1 MNLISRFPNDFY
13 KVFGSKYME
22 FYMQFLVAVY
32 EESSQS
38 YSLLGLTEG
47 ECQAIMNEQLAR
59 MTLDWSEE
67 RFDEEGE
74 LLTRSNMAMIS
85 LRHFED
91 WGWLRRDYD
100 ETLNSYVVSF
110 PEYSQLYVELFRNL
124 YSDEDSKERESVL
137 AVYSHLYTYSS
148 DREKNNDILKSALHT
163 SRSLLQMLANMQEGM
178 RGYFDELSSQRSFLG
193 IQEVLVKEINNSD
206 SQKYAILTTTD
217 SFYRYKEAV
226 KELIEKNLGE
236 NETRR
241 EGFVEK
247 LRDIQVQLAREEQEK
262 SEERNVQNKLSIQRY
277 RLERAV
283 KLCDEA
289 NEMLYRISRE
299 FDAIERRYNMLIE
312 QKTVF
317 ASRAAAR
324 IRYILME
331 GAVEE
336 DQTIAFVN
344 LLTQSEK
351 RDEILDKL
359 SQKMKLTEPYRVM
372 NEKSL
377 YQRRDR
383 KKEAFVPQAV
393 TEVTEQADSEEM
405 NEYVLKPLYTQKE
418 IREFRKQ
425 NEQDGNFIVTKD
437 TVKSMEDL
445 EKLFLVWQDATEV
458 AEGTE
463 EIEVGEELENENGL
477 RFSKL
482 VIKKSQ

>member
-1 MNLISRFPNDFY
+1 MNLISRIPKDFY

-22 FYMQFLVAVY
+22 FYMQFLVALY

-47 ECQAIMNEQLAR
+47 ECHAIMNEKLAR
-59 MTLDWSEE
+59 MTLDWNQE

-74 LLTRSNMAMIS
+74 LLTRSNMAMVS
-85 LRHFED
+85 LRHFEE

-178 RGYFDELSSQRSFLG
+178 RGYFDELSRQRSFLG

-241 EGFVEK
+241 DNFLEK
-247 LRDIQVQLAREEQEK
+247 LQNLKAQAGQEK
-262 SEERNVQNKLSIQRY
+262 QRIQCY
-277 RLERAV
+277 RLERSV

-289 NEMLYRISRE
+289 SAMLYRISRE

-317 ASRAAAR
+317 ANRAAAR

-331 GAVEE
+331 GADLE
-336 DQTIAFVN
+336 DQTVAFVN
-344 LLTQSEK
+344 LLNRSGKQE
-351 RDEILDKL
+351 EILNKL
-359 SQKMKLTEPYRVM
+359 AQRMQLTEPYRVM

-383 KKEAFVPQAV
+383 KKEAFTPQAV
-393 TEVTEQADSEEM
+393 VEVKNQTNLEKI
-405 NEYVLKPLYTQKE
+405 NEFVLQPLYTQKE
-418 IREFRKQ
+418 IRKFRKE
-425 NEQDGNFIVTKD
+425 NEQEGNFIVTKD

-458 AEGTE
+458 AEGKE
-463 EIEVGEELENENGL
+463 EIEVGEDLENENGL
-477 RFSKL
+477 KFSKL
-482 VIKKSQ
+482 VIKKR